1 MNRIESHGRAEE
13 LITKN
18 GMAILYFGNADCG
31 VCKDMMPKVER
42 LLVDYP
48 NLEGGYIEASASP
61 KLCAFYSVFTLPA
74 ILVFAE
80 GKEVIREARYLSFLD
95 LNERIER
102 YYSLLF
108 G

>member
-18 GMAILYFGNADCG
+18 G
-31 VCKDMMPKVER
+31 MPKVER